1 MKGQT
6 DEDAS
11 EQEEEDSNREISLK
25 ARRIYRG
32 FHNELTKVEL
42 QTRVQPV
49 RTVSCHFNPLGHPV
63 LPHRPLSFL
72 LRR

>member
-32 FHNELTKVEL
+32 FQNELTKVEL
-42 QTRVQPV
+42 KTRVQPA
-49 RTVSCHFNPLGHPV
+49 CDN
-63 LPHRPLSFL
+63 SFMSL
-72 LRR
+72 

>member
-42 QTRVQPV
+42 QTHV
-49 RTVSCHFNPLGHPV
+49 
-63 LPHRPLSFL
+63 
-72 LRR
+72 